1 MAESCGYNRGR
12 QDNSLYIVNHFITN
26 PVANAFLAETIN
38 YDLLLRRARACA
50 DLQNR
55 TVNFLTVDFWSASDL
70 MAAVEMLNRDAAVAA
85 AGKPSCSENHSR
97 CMSSVL

>member
-85 AGKPSCSENHSR
+85 AGKPSCSENRSR